1 MKTTTSATKVAFCGV
16 ISAVSFVLLCISAVV
31 PVLSYSLPAMSG
43 ILLIIV
49 ALSLGQSAAW
59 TIYVSVSILSL
70 LFVPNK
76 ECAVMFVAF
85 FGYYPVLKIKLEQL
99 HLRPMVW
106 ASKLLTFNVSAVL
119 AQLVVIKVLGVPL
132 EEMESLGKWAIPLLL
147 LLANVLFLL
156 YDVLLS
162 QLRRLYCLKW
172 KKYVQRIL
180 K

>member
-1 MKTTTSATKVAFCGV
+1 MKTTSSATKVAVCGV
-16 ISAVSFVLLCISAVV
+16 VSALCLALLFLSTAL

-59 TIYVSVSILSL
+59 TIYAAVSFLAL

-76 ECAVMFVAF
+76 ECAVFFVAF
-85 FGYYPVLKIKLEQL
+85 FGYYPVLKIKTEQL
-99 HLRPMVW
+99 HPRPIIWMI
-106 ASKLLTFNVSAVL
+106 KLLVFNVSIVL
-119 AQLVVIKVLGVPL
+119 AQVVVIKVLGIPL
-132 EEMESLGKWAIPLLL
+132 EEMKSLGQWAIPVLLG
-147 LLANVLFLL
+147 LANVLFLF

-172 KKYVQRIL
+172 NKYVQRIL